1 MVCNITRCM
10 RTVYRHSPYVVLRK
24 LGYMEPRLDYR
35 GLGKMNVVTVA
46 WQNVVITEAIEAG
59 SLAVLKLF
67 RESTVPIRATML
79 RDENV
84 RNMLEER
91 PASPVV
97 TSVPAKIGLQWKV
110 DDDDSDLVNG

>member
-1 MVCNITRCM
+1 
-10 RTVYRHSPYVVLRK
+10 
-24 LGYMEPRLDYR
+24 
-35 GLGKMNVVTVA
+35 MNVVTVA

-91 PASPVV
+91 PASPIVA
-97 TSVPAKIGLQWKV
+97 SVPAKIGLQWKI